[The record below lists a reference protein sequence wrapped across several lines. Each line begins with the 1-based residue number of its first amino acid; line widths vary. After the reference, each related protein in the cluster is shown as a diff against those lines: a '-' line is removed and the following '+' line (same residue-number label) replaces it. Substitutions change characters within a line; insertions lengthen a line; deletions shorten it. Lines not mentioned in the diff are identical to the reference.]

1 MMYLSYNICK
11 ICFKCVFL
19 SADNTTIELEKK
31 KTKSN
36 LCLMNNNIFNY
47 FDELKI
53 HSLDEEG

>member
-1 MMYLSYNICK
+1 MYLSHNICK
-11 ICFKCVFL
+11 ICFKCAFL
-19 SADNTTIELEKK
+19 STDNTRIELEKK
-31 KTKSN
+31 KAKSN